1 MQDVSM
7 NKVGGVCAIV
17 LGISYVMVG
26 IFHTL
31 SPVEH
36 RISSGP
42 DVFLPAI
49 ASGFSFSTLVTW
61 SFALGAVA
69 ALAAIPAIAERFMIY
84 NRGLVSWTRNLALLG
99 YGTLA
104 INEITLLARWP
115 ALAGVYVES
124 EAATRAAISAQPL
137 LLLDPHGWLSFG
149 AVGAFIIVVSTL
161 ALKHSAAPRLLGIT
175 GLLGGVLFWF
185 TLVGFILENELILS
199 IAAGFGGT
207 VVIPVFFIWSG
218 LLLRRTRDSRVERKE
233 GQEIIHGL
241 RATDL

>member
-1 MQDVSM
+1 MQDESM
-7 NKVGGVCAIV
+7 RKIGAICSIV
-17 LGISYVMVG
+17 LGISYLMVG

-61 SFALGAVA
+61 SFALACVV
-69 ALAAIPAIAERFMIY
+69 ALAAIPAIAERFGIY

-99 YGTLA
+99 YGSLA
-104 INEITLLARWP
+104 VNEFTLLARWP
-115 ALAGVYVES
+115 ALASAYVEGD
-124 EAATRAAISAQPL
+124 AAARAAISAQPL

-149 AVGAFIIVVSTL
+149 GVGTFIFVISFL
-161 ALKHSAAPRLLGIT
+161 ALKHRAMPRLLGIA

-185 TLVGFILENELILS
+185 SLVGFILENELVLS
-199 IAAGFGGT
+199 FAAGFGGA
-207 VVIPVFFIWSG
+207 VVIPIFYIWTG
-218 LLLRRTRDSRVERKE
+218 LILRREKDYKLKKTER
-233 GQEIIHGL
+233 QEIIHDTRTSTL
-241 RATDL
+241 

>member
-1 MQDVSM
+1 MQDDSM
-7 NKVGGVCAIV
+7 RKVGGICSII
-17 LGISYVMVG
+17 LGISYLMVG

-31 SPVEH
+31 SPIEH

-61 SFALGAVA
+61 SFAIGAVV
-69 ALAAIPAIAERFMIY
+69 ALAAIPAIADHFMIY

-99 YGTLA
+99 YGSLA
-104 INEITLLARWP
+104 VNEFTLLARWP
-115 ALAGVYVES
+115 ALASAYVEGD
-124 EAATRAAISAQPL
+124 AATRAAISAQPL

-149 AVGAFIIVVSTL
+149 AVGAFILLVSFL
-161 ALKHSAAPRLLGIT
+161 ALKHSATPRLLGMT

-185 TLVGFILENELILS
+185 SLAGFILENELILT

-207 VVIPVFFIWSG
+207 VVIPIFYIWSG
-218 LLLRRTRDSRVERKE
+218 LLLRREKERALEKT
-233 GQEIIHGL
+233 QRTDMIHNRRTSPL
-241 RATDL
+241 